1 MIADDIMQCKLPSG
15 QSAATRGKAENILTL
30 LQGDPRMTVAGLAD
44 KTGISEATVNRRLRE
59 LSQLGIIERS
69 GSNRAGYW
77 VVREY
82 LS

>member
-1 MIADDIMQCKLPSG
+1 MSVDDTMQSKLPSG
-15 QSAATRGKAENILTL
+15 QPATTRAKAEKILTL
-30 LQGDPRMTVAGLAD
+30 LRGDPRMTVAGLAD
-44 KTGISEATVNRRLRE
+44 KAGISEATVNRRLRE

-82 LS
+82 LP

>member
-1 MIADDIMQCKLPSG
+1 MIVDDTMQGKLPSG
-15 QSAATRGKAENILTL
+15 QSSAKRGKAEKILAL
-30 LQGDPRMTVAGLAD
+30 LQVDPRMTVAGLAD

-59 LSQLGIIERS
+59 LSKLGIIERS